1 MSLFTKNLTPKE
13 QMREQQKI
21 LRRAQRDL
29 DRDKRDL
36 DRQEKQLELE
46 IKKAAKRGDKTT
58 CTILA
63 KQLVQVRKQK
73 TRNITAGSKILGVSA
88 QTKSIQANASLASAM
103 SKTSKTMAAVNKQM
117 KPEQVMKTM
126 QDFEK
131 ESTKMGMAEE
141 IVDDT
146 LNGILDESG
155 DEEEQE
161 AIVTQVLDEIGIEI
175 SGKMSEAPSAHHSKL
190 GESSKVNL
198 PTDDEIEKQLAKL
211 KM

>member
-1 MSLFTKNLTPKE
+1 MSLFTKKLTPKE

-88 QTKSIQANASLASAM
+88 QTKSIQANAGLASAM

-117 KPEQVMKTM
+117 KPEQIMKTM

-175 SGKMSEAPSAHHSKL
+175 SGKMSEAPSAHLGKL